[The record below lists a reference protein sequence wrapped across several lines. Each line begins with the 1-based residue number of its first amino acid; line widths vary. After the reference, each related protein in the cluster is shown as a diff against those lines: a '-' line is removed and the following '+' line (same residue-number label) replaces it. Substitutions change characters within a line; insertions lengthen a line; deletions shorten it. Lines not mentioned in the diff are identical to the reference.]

1 MKYNLHLLRT
11 MLPEWRE
18 AYINYKALKLL
29 LFPFKHQ
36 LEAKTS
42 PTNSHPMLSEFIPS
56 EKQYFRE
63 MNEIFIDALKT
74 ELLKFAKFA
83 EFQILQSHQQ
93 WQNLISNLAT
103 HEKLRETQKTHEVKL
118 EALKDVFHQFYSKI
132 HYLQKFLSL
141 NSEILYRILKKYH
154 FQTLTFNDQIN
165 FRLLEHAKLLKS
177 CKFTEISLKLHTLTS
192 EFVKTYKKSFY
203 TKKNRHSAE
212 KVLHKMTLEKQ
223 IPHKEAYLFCFLAG
237 FSFVLCCFVLF
248 LALDGQFEDQ
258 TSFFN
263 QIFPIFRGASFIVL
277 YTFLLAWNVYGWTR
291 FNINYRRIFKFNHHY
306 STLGQ
311 ILKRAIFF
319 WSILLITFLW
329 YVLIKT
335 DLGNFSVY
343 LDFLPEKKYIAI
355 IIWVFLFGYLFFP
368 SRKYCNG
375 QGRIYVFKL
384 LHRILFLSCFQVD
397 FVVNWATDQLVS
409 FVTPLKDLE
418 YTFCFYFEYGVIK
431 NDKLTVSEICSEK
444 TIYIGFVAAS
454 LPLFL
459 RMVQCARLAKN
470 NKEYFCDILNFF
482 KYFSSLM
489 VAIFSFI
496 SGMTSQTLFFNI
508 WVFFA
513 VVSTIY
519 SYSWD
524 IKMDWGLLKTKNLL
538 REKLLYDKKYYYF
551 AIVVNLLFRCSW
563 IMTIS
568 NGVDP
573 FGMPKEVFNFVF
585 GFIEMFRRAIW
596 NFMRVEK
603 EYIFNTDRYK
613 LYEDIR
619 LPYPIL
625 SEKNRKHIEKLTGEA
640 VNNNKKEENS
650 STFATKIIKN
660 EEDELQ
666 LETYDES
673 NVLGP
678 KIEGESL
685 KIEFEVMEER
695 ANDLSLRATCL
706 MKQYSNGL
714 R

>member
-1 MKYNLHLLRT
+1 

-18 AYINYKALKLL
+18 AYINYKNLKLL
-29 LFPFKHQ
+29 LFPFKDQ
-36 LEAKTS
+36 IESKRT
-42 PTNSHPMLSEFIPS
+42 PTESNSMISEFIPS

-83 EFQILQSHQQ
+83 EFQILQSYQQ
-93 WQNLISNLAT
+93 WQNLISNLET
-103 HEKLRETQKTHEVKL
+103 HEKMKKITKNHEEKLKT
-118 EALKDVFHQFYSKI
+118 LKDVFHQFYSKL
-132 HYLQKFLSL
+132 HYLQKFLNL

-154 FQTLTFNDQIN
+154 FRTADFNDQIN
-165 FRLLEHAKLLKS
+165 FRLLEHSKLLKS
-177 CKFTEISLKLHTLTS
+177 CKFTDISFKLLKLTE

-203 TKKNRHSAE
+203 TKKNKQNAV
-212 KVLHKMTLEKQ
+212 KILQKLTLEKQ

-248 LALDGQFEDQ
+248 LAVDGQFEDQ

-263 QIFPIFRGASFIVL
+263 QIFPIFRGACFIVL
-277 YTFLLAWNVYGWTR
+277 YTFLLAWNVYGWNR

-306 STLGQ
+306 SSLGQ

-335 DLGNFSVY
+335 DLGDFSRY
-343 LDFLPEKKYIAI
+343 LDFLPDKKYIAI
-355 IIWVFLFGYLFFP
+355 IIWAFLFGYMFFP
-368 SRKYCNG
+368 SKKYCNG

-384 LHRILFLSCFQVD
+384 LHRIIFLSCFQVD

-418 YTFCFYFEYGVIK
+418 YTFCFYLEYGIMQ
-431 NDKLTVSEICSEK
+431 NDKMTVSGICSEK

-454 LPLFL
+454 LPLFF
-459 RMVQCARLAKN
+459 RMIQCARLARN
-470 NKEYFCDILNFF
+470 NKEYYCDILNFF

-496 SGMTSQTLFFNI
+496 SGMTSKTMFFNI
-508 WVFFA
+508 WIVFA
-513 VVSTIY
+513 IISTIY

-538 REKLLYDKKYYYF
+538 REKLLYEKKYYYF
-551 AIVVNLLFRCSW
+551 AIVINFLFRCSW

-625 SEKNRKHIEKLTGEA
+625 NEINGKNIERLTIF
-640 VNNNKKEENS
+640 VQNKKEENS
-650 STFATKIIKN
+650 STIATKNKN
-660 EEDELQ
+660 EDDSLQ
-666 LETYDES
+666 IETYEES
-673 NVLGP
+673 NSKFGT

-695 ANDLSLRATCL
+695 SNDLSLRGTSL